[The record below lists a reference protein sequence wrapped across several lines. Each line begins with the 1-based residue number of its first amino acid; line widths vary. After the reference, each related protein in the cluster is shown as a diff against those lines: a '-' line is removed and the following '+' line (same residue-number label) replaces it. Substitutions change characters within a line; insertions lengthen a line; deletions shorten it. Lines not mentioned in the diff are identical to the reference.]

1 MMSILL
7 IESNPSSKKDDHPS
21 YPIQSDP
28 SSKKDGQ
35 AKVIE
40 STITSMIEQPS
51 FLLNP
56 IHPQRKER
64 WLTKSS

>member
-7 IESNPSSKKDDHPS
+7 VESNPSSKKDDLPS
-21 YPIQSDP
+21 YQIQSNP
-28 SSKKDGQ
+28 SSKKDGK

-56 IHPQRKER
+56 IHPQSK
-64 WLTKSS
+64 KDG